1 MIDPPRP
8 PADAKD
14 WTWVIQNPCPE
25 CGFDPS
31 EIIPEQLAD
40 HLRRTATRWDEVLAR
55 PGTRVRPTE
64 NVRSPLEYA
73 AHTRDVYRIF
83 TDRARLMLVESRPDF
98 ANWDQNATAVE
109 ERYWEADPA
118 DVAMDIR
125 DNSARAAAVFASV
138 SADQL
143 ERVRPSSKGSIC
155 TVRTLGVY
163 LLHDLVTI
171 FMMSAAELGTRGSAG
186 QAGLAQGAHPRHRMV
201 CVGGIVPHRP
211 RGRGR

>member
-8 PADAKD
+8 PADPKR

-25 CGFDPS
+25 CGFDPA

-40 HLRRTATRWDEVLAR
+40 HLRRTATRSDEVLAR

-64 NVRSPLEYA
+64 IVWSPPEYA
-73 AHTRDVYRIF
+73 VHVRDVYRIF
-83 TDRARLMLVESRPDF
+83 ADRARLMLVESRPSF

-118 DVAMDIR
+118 DVAIDIR

-138 SADQL
+138 SAEQW
-143 ERVRPSSKGSIC
+143 ERVGQRSHGSMF

-163 LLHDLVTI
+163 VLHDLVHH
-171 FMMSAAELGTRGSAG
+171 L
-186 QAGLAQGAHPRHRMV
+186 HD
-201 CVGGIVPHRP
+201 VGG
-211 RGRGR
+211 